1 MPGVAKEDIQINISQ
16 NNIKIEA
23 EHGDK
28 KYQSEI
34 PLDMELK
41 DFSTKTS
48 YTNGI
53 LELKVRVNELPRQK
67 PVDQSRITISNYFF
81 SRI

>member
-1 MPGVAKEDIQINISQ
+1 
-16 NNIKIEA
+16 
-23 EHGDK
+23 
-28 KYQSEI
+28 
-34 PLDMELK
+34 MELK